1 LEAAGE
7 DQEELIYPQLL
18 SSKPTYV
25 SKSAFFVPYATR
37 CVGAARVGAGKP
49 ANTGKAGAIHGGA
62 GFAGKS
68 DCRTAAP
75 QRKIAASKVMHSLTN
90 RSS

>member
-18 SSKPTYV
+18 PSKPTYV
-25 SKSAFFVPYATR
+25 SKSAFFVLYATR

-49 ANTGKAGAIHGGA
+49 ANTGKAGAIHRGA
-62 GFAGKS
+62 GVADK
-68 DCRTAAP
+68 P
-75 QRKIAASKVMHSLTN
+75 RKIAASKVMHSLTN